1 MCAVMPLDRKLRQV
15 NTGPSPPSE
24 TRSGGAEGNIDQ
36 QGECRICDNT
46 QPVLDIVS
54 SAY

>member
-1 MCAVMPLDRKLRQV
+1 MCGVMPLNRKLGQV
-15 NTGPSPPSE
+15 NTGPGPTPE

-36 QGECRICDNT
+36 QGERRICDNT
-46 QPVLDIVS
+46 QPVVDIVS